1 MNNKVPSL
9 FIPIRHHYKMF
20 AIDTH
25 HLRKEYGKKVAVSD
39 LTLQVQQG
47 EVFGFLGPNGA
58 GKTTSLKMLLG
69 LITPSS
75 GKGTLLGKPLGDRQA
90 RAKVGYLP
98 EHFRFH
104 EWLKAGEF
112 LDLHGKLYGMSA
124 AERGTVIPDLLDLV
138 GLAEQVNVKVGTF
151 SKGMQQ
157 RIGLAQ
163 ALLNSPQIVFLD
175 EPTSGLDPL
184 GRRLV
189 RDIILQLRE
198 EKVTVFLNSHLLS
211 EVELTC
217 DRVAFIR
224 KGEVVETTTL
234 AQLQQQ
240 QIQLTVRVGQM
251 GGELPA
257 LLTQFGQVMPASPAD
272 QLLGRIHLTLNH
284 EEQIPQ
290 LAHWLTSN
298 GYNLY
303 ELSPTRFSLEER
315 FMQLMGNESLT

>member
-1 MNNKVPSL
+1 
-9 FIPIRHHYKMF
+9 MF

-25 HLRKEYGKKVAVSD
+25 HLRKEYGTKVAVSD

-69 LITPSS
+69 LIAPSS
-75 GKGTLLGKPLGDRQA
+75 GKATLLGKPLGDRMA

-104 EWLKAGEF
+104 EWLKASEF
-112 LDLHGKLYGMSA
+112 LELHGKLYGMSP
-124 AERGTVIPDLLDLV
+124 AERTAVIPDLLELV
-138 GLAEQVNVKVGTF
+138 GLTEQANAKVGTF

-198 EKVTVFLNSHLLS
+198 EKVTVFLNSHLLG

-234 AQLQQQ
+234 AELQQHH
-240 QIQLTVRVGQM
+240 IQLTIRVGEI
-251 GGELPA
+251 GVDLPEKLAGFGEI
-257 LLTQFGQVMPASPAD
+257 VPASPAD
-272 QLLGRIHLTLNH
+272 QALGRIRLSLTH

-290 LAHWLTSN
+290 LAHWLISN

-315 FMQLMGNESLT
+315 FMQLMGNEALT